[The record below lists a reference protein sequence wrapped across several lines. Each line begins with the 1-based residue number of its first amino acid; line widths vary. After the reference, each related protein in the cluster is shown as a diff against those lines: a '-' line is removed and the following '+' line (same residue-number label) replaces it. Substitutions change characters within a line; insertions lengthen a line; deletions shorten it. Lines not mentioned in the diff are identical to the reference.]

1 MFPVVTAKIMRAID
15 RRAINDLG
23 IPGITMMENAGVGV
37 TRELQKRFPDLSQ
50 KKIFIFCGTGNN
62 GGDGFVIARHLFNL
76 GSEVIVLLAG
86 KLSEL
91 QGDTK
96 INANSAQKIGTQ
108 IDELN
113 IDNLNNHDHKI
124 RHCNI
129 IIDALFGT
137 GLNRPVSGFMEKVI
151 GKINQ
156 FEKFKKFIISVDI
169 NSGVDSNSGQLIG
182 PHVKSDLTLALA
194 YLKQSHLLHPSAGIM
209 QEVQLIDI
217 GVPKKATEGQNIEVH
232 LSTNEDI
239 KSYFQKRD
247 PNSHKGNYG
256 HVLVL
261 AGSSG
266 KEGAAGLTALA
277 VLRSGAGL
285 CTLALPKSSQKVM
298 HPMEVMTV
306 PLPETSNG
314 SLSIH
319 AKKSILDLLN
329 DKSVV
334 AIGPGI
340 STDPETVTLIREILP
355 KIRCPLVLDA
365 EALNA
370 LSFHKDLLQKLLPET
385 VLTPHPKEMS
395 RLIGISTE
403 EIQKN
408 RLQIT
413 SMFSCDNSLTLV
425 LKGSP
430 SLIGFSDGSIVI
442 NPTGNPGMA
451 TGGSGDVLTGII
463 AGLIA
468 QGLSSPEASIAGTY
482 IHGQTGDHFANSES
496 QTTLIAGDLLRCLP
510 ETLKRII
517 P

>member
-15 RRAINDLG
+15 QRAINDLG
-23 IPGITMMENAGVGV
+23 IPSITMMENAGASVF
-37 TRELQKRFPDLSQ
+37 REMQKRFSDLSY

-86 KLSEL
+86 KRAEL
-91 QGDTK
+91 KGDTQ
-96 INANSAQKIGTQ
+96 INANSAQNIGTQ
-108 IDELN
+108 IYELN
-113 IDNLNNHDHKI
+113 IENLNSHDHKI
-124 RHCNI
+124 RHCSI
-129 IIDALFGT
+129 IIDALLGT

-151 GKINQ
+151 DKINQ
-156 FEKFKKFIISVDI
+156 FERFKKFVISVDI

-182 PHVKSDLTLALA
+182 PHVKSSLTLALA
-194 YLKQSHLLHPSAGIM
+194 YLKQSHLIHPSAGIM

-217 GVPKKATEGQNIEVH
+217 GIPKKAAEGQKIEVN

-298 HPMEVMTV
+298 HPMEVMTL
-306 PLPETSNG
+306 PLPETFNG
-314 SLSIH
+314 ALSIH
-319 AKKSILDLLN
+319 AKKPIIDLLYG
-329 DKSVV
+329 KSVV

-340 STDPETVTLIREILP
+340 STDPETVALISEILP
-355 KIRCPLVLDA
+355 HIRCPLILDA
-365 EALNA
+365 DALNA
-370 LSFHKDLLQKLLPET
+370 LSMHKDLLKKLQPET

-403 EIQKN
+403 EIQRN
-408 RLQIT
+408 RLQIA
-413 SMFSCDNSLTLV
+413 SMFSRDNSLTLV

-430 SLIGFSDGSIVI
+430 SLIGLSDGSIVI

-463 AGLIA
+463 AGLIS
-468 QGLSSPEASIAGTY
+468 QGLSSSKASIAGTY
-482 IHGQTGDHFANSES
+482 IHGQAGDHFAKSES
-496 QTTLIAGDLLRCLP
+496 QTTLIAGDLLRSLP
-510 ETLKRII
+510 ENLKHIV